1 MPTDEEIFE
10 SNKRLLELMTHAY
23 DEEERR
29 NALVDSKNSQMI
41 ILTGA
46 MVTLQSTVV
55 SQVLIN
61 TVFLNSDITVGYWC
75 KIVLSI
81 FLLLSISGYFIS
93 MYKFIKAYSFKG
105 NFQLAPDNKSII
117 ETIDENVLESDIVL
131 DMLYVYDESI
141 EDNDNMVNYKIDKG
155 QEGFLFLKMSIFLT
169 LILLALF
176 ILILLSYPISV

>member
-1 MPTDEEIFE
+1 MPTDDERFQ
-10 SNKRLLELMTHAY
+10 SNKRLLDLMTHVY

-29 NALVDSKNSQMI
+29 NELVDTKNSQMI

-61 TVFLNSDITVGYWC
+61 TLFLNPDIAVGFWC

-81 FLLLSISGYFIS
+81 LLFLSICGYFIS

-105 NFQLAPDNKSII
+105 EYQLAPDNKSII
-117 ETIDENVLESDIVL
+117 KTIDDNPLESDIVL
-131 DMLYVYDESI
+131 DMLYVYDKAV
-141 EDNDNMVNYKIDKG
+141 EDNDDKINDKINKG
-155 QEGFLFLKMSIFLT
+155 QEGFLFLKMSVILT
-169 LILLALF
+169 LLMLGLF
-176 ILILLSYPISV
+176 ILILLAYPMC